1 MTPGRGRTLLGF
13 AAFGAFWGTWGAALP
28 AVRAHAGVSDG
39 ELGVA
44 LLCIGA
50 GALVSMRPAGGIVD
64 RLGRGVLP
72 VTAAA
77 LAASALLP
85 AVATS
90 AVGLGAALL
99 VVGAASG
106 AYDVAVNAEGVR
118 AEAAGRP
125 LLNLGHAAF
134 SGAVVVFSL
143 LTGVL
148 RGAGAEGPLVLGIVA
163 GVLALVAA
171 ALFAL
176 PAAPAVPRSPEAAGL
191 GLPRRLLV
199 IGALTALAYF
209 IENAWQSWSALQLE
223 DTLDA
228 AAPVA
233 ALGPALFAS
242 AAVVGRL
249 GGQRMA
255 GRVGDSV
262 LVAAGATIAA
272 AGSLVAALAPSP
284 PLALLGIALA
294 GLGTSV
300 CAPTL
305 ISLAGRGTEP
315 QLRGSAVSLVTTIAY
330 LGFLVGPAAVGLV
343 AGAASLR
350 AALAG
355 VAGLA
360 LLLAVAVRSVQ
371 LRP

>member
-50 GALVSMRPAGGIVD
+50 GALVSMRPAGGLVD

-143 LTGVL
+143 LHRRAARRGRRGPAGARVGR
-148 RGAGAEGPLVLGIVA
+148 RGAGARRGG
-163 GVLALVAA
+163 
-171 ALFAL
+171 
-176 PAAPAVPRSPEAAGL
+176 AVRAAGRA
-191 GLPRRLLV
+191 GRP
-199 IGALTALAYF
+199 ALA
-209 IENAWQSWSALQLE
+209 AR
-223 DTLDA
+223 
-228 AAPVA
+228 PR
-233 ALGPALFAS
+233 AS
-242 AAVVGRL
+242 GCR
-249 GGQRMA
+249 
-255 GRVGDSV
+255 
-262 LVAAGATIAA
+262 GA
-272 AGSLVAALAPSP
+272 
-284 PLALLGIALA
+284 
-294 GLGTSV
+294 
-300 CAPTL
+300 CW
-305 ISLAGRGTEP
+305 
-315 QLRGSAVSLVTTIAY
+315 
-330 LGFLVGPAAVGLV
+330 
-343 AGAASLR
+343 
-350 AALAG
+350 
-355 VAGLA
+355 
-360 LLLAVAVRSVQ
+360 
-371 LRP
+371 